1 MKKDTFYFS
10 HDYSTTSDPKIQA
23 FLSMFGASGYGVFWR
38 IIEMLHEDQQNKL
51 PLKKYIYTAIGFQL
65 KVDPVEVEKMIH
77 CLIDDCE
84 ILKSDDDYFYSE
96 RVLNN
101 MEKRK
106 SVIEKRSMAGKRS
119 AEKRALQSTNVKQKS
134 TRVEQTP
141 TKEIKENKSK
151 SNKNKIEFDKLLVF
165 FNETFGKKCRVFSAS
180 VKQKY
185 SARVSDGY
193 TTMEIAKAMSV
204 CKNDDFHKQN
214 NFKYCTLE
222 YFARPKTLDQYA
234 YSETKQSNKYT
245 PTK

>member
-38 IIEMLHEDQQNKL
+38 IIEMLHEDQQKKL

-84 ILKSDDDYFYSE
+84 ILKSDDDCFYSE

-119 AEKRALQSTNVKQKS
+119 AEKRALLSSGVQQKS
-134 TRVEQTP
+134 TSVEQKP

-151 SNKNKIEFDKLLVF
+151 SNKIEFDKLLVF
-165 FNETFGKKCRVFSAS
+165 FNDTFGKKCRVFSAS

-185 SARVSDGY
+185 NARVSDGY

-204 CKNDDFHKQN
+204 CKSDDFHKQN

-222 YFARPKTLDQYA
+222 YFAWPKTLDQYA
-234 YSETKQSNKYT
+234 YSESKQSNKYT

>member
-38 IIEMLHEDQQNKL
+38 IIEMLHEDQQKKL
-51 PLKKYIYTAIGFQL
+51 PLKKYIFTAIGFQL
-65 KVDPVEVEKMIH
+65 KVDPTEVEKMIH
-77 CLIDDCE
+77 SLIDDCE
-84 ILKSDDDYFYSE
+84 ILKSDNDCFYSE
-96 RVLNN
+96 RVLHN
-101 MEKRK
+101 MEKRA
-106 SVIEKRSMAGKRS
+106 SVIEKRSLAGKKS
-119 AEKRALQSTNVKQKS
+119 AEKRALLS
-134 TRVEQTP
+134 TRVEQNTNGVEQKP

-151 SNKNKIEFDKLLVF
+151 SNKIEFDKLLVF
-165 FNETFGKKCRVFSAS
+165 FNDTFGKKCRVFSAS

-185 SARVSDGY
+185 NARVSDGY

-204 CKNDDFHKQN
+204 CKSDDFHKQN

-234 YSETKQSNKYT
+234 YGESKQSNKYT

>member
-38 IIEMLHEDQQNKL
+38 IIEMLHEDQQKKL
-51 PLKKYIYTAIGFQL
+51 PLKKYIYIAIGFQL
-65 KVDPVEVEKMIH
+65 KIDPVEIEKMIH
-77 CLIDDCE
+77 YLIDDCE
-84 ILKSDDDYFYSE
+84 ILKSDDGHFYSE
-96 RVLNN
+96 RVLHN
-101 MEKRK
+101 MEKRA
-106 SVIEKRSMAGKRS
+106 SVIEKRSLAGKKS
-119 AEKRALQSTNVKQKS
+119 AEKRALLS
-134 TRVEQTP
+134 TRVEQNTNTVEQKP

-151 SNKNKIEFDKLLVF
+151 SNKIEFDKLLVF
-165 FNETFGKKCRVFSAS
+165 FNDTFNKKCRVFSAS
-180 VKQKY
+180 IKQKY

-204 CKNDDFHKQN
+204 CKSDDFHKQN

-234 YSETKQSNKYT
+234 FSESKQSNKYT

>member
-84 ILKSDDDYFYSE
+84 ILKSDDDCFYSE

-119 AEKRALQSTNVKQKS
+119 AEKRALLSSGVKQNPTSVQQK
-134 TRVEQTP
+134 P

-151 SNKNKIEFDKLLVF
+151 SNKIEFDKLLVF
-165 FNETFGKKCRVFSAS
+165 FNDTFGKKCRVFSAS

-185 SARVSDGY
+185 NARVSDGY

-234 YSETKQSNKYT
+234 YSESKQSNKYT

>member
-84 ILKSDDDYFYSE
+84 ILKSDDDCFYSE

-119 AEKRALQSTNVKQKS
+119 AEKRALLSSGVKQNS
-134 TRVEQTP
+134 TSVQQKP

-151 SNKNKIEFDKLLVF
+151 SNKIEFDKLLVF
-165 FNETFGKKCRVFSAS
+165 FNDTFGKKCRVFSAS

-185 SARVSDGY
+185 NARVSDGY

-234 YSETKQSNKYT
+234 YSESKQSNKYT

>member
-23 FLSMFGASGYGVFWR
+23 FLSMYGASGYGVFWR

-84 ILKSDDDYFYSE
+84 ILKSDDDCFYSE

-119 AEKRALQSTNVKQKS
+119 AEKRALLSTGVQQKS
-134 TRVEQTP
+134 TGVEQKP

-151 SNKNKIEFDKLLVF
+151 SNKIEFDKLLVF
-165 FNETFGKKCRVFSAS
+165 FNDTFGKKCRVFSAS

-185 SARVSDGY
+185 NARVSDGY

-234 YSETKQSNKYT
+234 YSESKQSNKYT